1 MVLWEVLRV
10 NGESGECCVLGK
22 VVDVGDCLCW
32 VICFTVLSANSSYAA
47 AIDFYFLSL
56 FLFLIVLEY
65 FRRKLRKGST

>member
-32 VICFTVLSANSSYAA
+32 VICFTVLYVQTAA
-47 AIDFYFLSL
+47 MQQPLIFIFYLYFYF
-56 FLFLIVLEY
+56 
-65 FRRKLRKGST
+65 